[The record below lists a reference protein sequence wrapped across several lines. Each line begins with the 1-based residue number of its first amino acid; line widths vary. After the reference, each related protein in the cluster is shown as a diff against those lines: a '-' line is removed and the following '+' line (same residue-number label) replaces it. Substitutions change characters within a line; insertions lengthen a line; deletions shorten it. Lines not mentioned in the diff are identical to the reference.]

1 MVDAS
6 FSLLQTNPQ
15 FATLILILVLWEL
28 FWKGIA
34 LWKAARESQRYWFI
48 AILILNT
55 VGILPILYIFL
66 FKEGKKGIWIKKTNC
81 TSHTDIQR
89 FRYNLNILFAK
100 SGSPRLLHKLQASL
114 PFLFSSLIIF
124 FSLSILYLFQI
135 ISIKSAFFS
144 FFRS

>member
-6 FSLLQTNPQ
+6 ISLLLTNPQ
-15 FATLILILVLWEL
+15 FTALILILVLWEL

-66 FKEGKKGIWIKKTNC
+66 FKEGKKGI
-81 TSHTDIQR
+81 
-89 FRYNLNILFAK
+89 
-100 SGSPRLLHKLQASL
+100 
-114 PFLFSSLIIF
+114 
-124 FSLSILYLFQI
+124 
-135 ISIKSAFFS
+135 
-144 FFRS
+144 